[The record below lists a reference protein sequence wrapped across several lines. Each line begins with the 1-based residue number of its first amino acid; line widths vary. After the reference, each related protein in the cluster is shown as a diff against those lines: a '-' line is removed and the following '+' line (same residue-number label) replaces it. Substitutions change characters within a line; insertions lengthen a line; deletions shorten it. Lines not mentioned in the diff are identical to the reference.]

1 MDRKQRLELERSIR
15 CGRKRA
21 NDLTSDTHYFLR
33 TLREGIVDRKGDS
46 RNRGKSQKP
55 KEFLQKEE
63 KKIKGM
69 GIWRIPKREYIFQGR
84 IGFRMSHLASPSK
97 VVDGDRI
104 PFASTDCCEYLMNIQ
119 KEEHVRH
126 PMAFGTD
133 KQIFHGSMDV
143 RNQSEK
149 QRRAEAH

>member
-1 MDRKQRLELERSIR
+1 MFEPSPRRYSIQMDRKQRLELERSIR

-104 PFASTDCCEYLMNIQ
+104 PFASTDCCEYL
-119 KEEHVRH
+119 
-126 PMAFGTD
+126 
-133 KQIFHGSMDV
+133 
-143 RNQSEK
+143 SESL
-149 QRRAEAH
+149 AND